1 MDGPCRAEAK
11 VVEAAKIL
19 SFRPHRQAVL
29 FSPQEEG
36 LRYSIRRKTLHL
48 LPHLLPSAVQD
59 TFTIKLPVFEGPF
72 DLLLFF
78 IERDELDIYNIPI
91 AQVTDEFLDYLRQ
104 LEALNI
110 DLASEFIV
118 VAATLMRIKAKML
131 LPRKQLD
138 EEGNEIDPRRELV
151 DRLLEY
157 KRYKSTLEELRRL
170 EELRAFM
177 NPRGFAATELRQLA
191 EIALADAE
199 MESVSLY
206 KLLRVFERLLTRFE
220 EDKKAKRVHTVYN
233 FNYTIQEQRDY
244 LRSHV
249 FRGKKT
255 DFESLFLALDNR
267 IHAIV
272 TFLALLEL
280 LNEQALSLIQGEG
293 ANNFWLT
300 LPESDGE
307 QEPENSNL

>member
-1 MDGPCRAEAK
+1 MDSK
-11 VVEAAKIL
+11 
-19 SFRPHRQAVL
+19 
-29 FSPQEEG
+29 
-36 LRYSIRRKTLHL
+36 
-48 LPHLLPSAVQD
+48 

-91 AQVTDEFLDYLRQ
+91 SKITDDFLAYIHH
-104 LEALNI
+104 LEAMNI

-131 LPRKQLD
+131 LPRKQID

-157 KRYKSTLEELRRL
+157 KRYKEVLEDLRRM
-170 EELRAFM
+170 EEIRAFM
-177 NPRGFAATELRQLA
+177 NPRGYAELETKKLA
-191 EIALADAE
+191 EHALADVE

-206 KLLRVFERLLTRFE
+206 KLLRVFERLLARLE
-220 EDKKAKRVHTVYN
+220 EEKKVKRIHTVYN

-244 LRSHV
+244 IRNNL
-249 FRGKKT
+249 KKGEKT
-255 DFESLFLALDNR
+255 SFESLFLALENR

-280 LNEQALSLIQGEG
+280 LNAQQVALIQGEG

-300 LPESDGE
+300 PAAAETETIQSDTT
-307 QEPENSNL
+307 P